1 MTDKYPV
8 LTTELGPMWR
18 RVDLYPPPKNER
30 LLFRTLFGR
39 LVEGVW
45 YAESKWVFWCPMPK
59 HSEEDKAWMKTQAGS
74 PQGRFSD
81 GKPFEGR

>member
-45 YAESKWVFWCPMPK
+45 YPESRWAFWCPMPK
-59 HSEEDKAWMKTQAGS
+59 HSEEDKAWMKAQASS
-74 PQGRFSD
+74 PAGQFVD
-81 GKPFEGR
+81 GKPYEGQ